1 MHTRVPWNKLNSSQ
15 LLFSWTPP
23 NVYLWNNYLSQS
35 QTTWG
40 ARAYD
45 IFQDKAFFHF
55 SGLQRKRE
63 PQFFREGLT
72 PCRTLKGIIK
82 WAEPC
87 KCGILLVSRILWHE
101 RIKPSLKEWRF
112 SYLILTGHFPPKF
125 LLSSLHS
132 AIPVKAAYFHRKKLV
147 T

>member
-1 MHTRVPWNKLNSSQ
+1 MRVFLEINWILQNSYFHEHLGMFTYETTIWVKVKLFGG
-15 LLFSWTPP
+15 LEHMTFF
-23 NVYLWNNYLSQS
+23 
-35 QTTWG
+35 
-40 ARAYD
+40 RIR
-45 IFQDKAFFHF
+45 IFLHF

-112 SYLILTGHFPPKF
+112 SYLILTGHFPPKS